1 MASMWRKGMHFL
13 GLGPDDEY
21 DAAMGADEFVDLRE
35 PPIEEGPAAVR
46 PLPRERERRVERH
59 HDRESDGAGS
69 AVATVVR
76 PRTTTAVVRPV
87 SGASSSPSPVK
98 PHPVAP
104 TSFDQAQE
112 VGDHY
117 VQGTPVILNLQGVER
132 DLTRRMVDFASGL
145 CYGLGGQMERVGLHI
160 YLLTP
165 ANARV
170 SEEERRRLEAR
181 GS

>member
-21 DAAMGADEFVDLRE
+21 DAAMGGDEFVDLRGE
-35 PPIEEGPAAVR
+35 APIEEGPAAVR
-46 PLPRERERRVERH
+46 PLPRERAPERAVERQADH
-59 HDRESDGAGS
+59 GGGG
-69 AVATVVR
+69 VATVAR
-76 PRTTTAVVRPV
+76 PRTAVVRPL
-87 SGASSSPSPVK
+87 SGAPSAPGAVK
-98 PHPVAP
+98 PHTVAP

-112 VGDHY
+112 LGDHY
-117 VQGTPVILNLQGVER
+117 KSGTPVILNLQGVER

-165 ANARV
+165 ADAQV
-170 SEEERRRLEAR
+170 SEEDRRRLEAR

>member
-21 DAAMGADEFVDLRE
+21 DAALGADEFVDLRE

-46 PLPRERERRVERH
+46 PLPREHRSPERAVER
-59 HDRESDGAGS
+59 EADGAGSS
-69 AVATVVR
+69 AVATVAR
-76 PRTTTAVVRPV
+76 PRTAVVRPL
-87 SGASSSPSPVK
+87 SGAPSAPAPVK
-98 PHPVAP
+98 PHTVAP

-117 VQGTPVILNLQGVER
+117 VAGTPVILNLQGVER

-145 CYGLGGQMERVGLHI
+145 CYGLGGGMERVGLHI

-170 SEEERRRLEAR
+170 SEEDRRRLEAR

>member
-21 DAAMGADEFVDLRE
+21 DAAMGGDEFVDLRE
-35 PPIEEGPAAVR
+35 SPIEEGPAAVR
-46 PLPRERERRVERH
+46 PLPRERAPERVAER
-59 HDRESDGAGS
+59 EADGGG
-69 AVATVVR
+69 AVATVAR
-76 PRTTTAVVRPV
+76 PRTAVVRPLANAP
-87 SGASSSPSPVK
+87 SGPAPVK
-98 PHPVAP
+98 PHTVAP
-104 TSFDQAQE
+104 VSFDQAQE

-117 VQGTPVILNLQGVER
+117 KTGTPVILNLQGVER

-145 CYGLGGQMERVGLHI
+145 CYGIGGQMERVGLHI

-165 ANARV
+165 ANAQV
-170 SEEERRRLEAR
+170 SEEDRRRLEAR

>member
-21 DAAMGADEFVDLRE
+21 DSAYADEFVDLRE
-35 PPIEEGPAAVR
+35 PAIEEGPAAVR
-46 PLPRERERRVERH
+46 PLPRERERERA
-59 HDRESDGAGS
+59 HDRESDGGGG
-69 AVATVVR
+69 VATVAR
-76 PRTTTAVVRPV
+76 PRTATAVVRPV
-87 SGASSSPSPVK
+87 GAPSASAPVK
-98 PHPVAP
+98 PHTVAP
-104 TSFDQAQE
+104 SSFDQAQE
-112 VGDHY
+112 LGDHY
-117 VQGTPVILNLQGVER
+117 KSGTPVIMNLQGVER

-165 ANARV
+165 ADARV
-170 SEEERRRLEAR
+170 SDEDRRRLEAR

>member
-21 DAAMGADEFVDLRE
+21 DAAMGGDEFVDLRE
-35 PPIEEGPAAVR
+35 APIEEGPAAVR
-46 PLPRERERRVERH
+46 PLPREQRAERVERAG
-59 HDRESDGAGS
+59 REDGGGG
-69 AVATVVR
+69 AVATVAR
-76 PRTTTAVVRPV
+76 PRTAVVRPL
-87 SGASSSPSPVK
+87 SGAPSAPAPVK
-98 PHPVAP
+98 PHTVAP
-104 TSFDQAQE
+104 VSFDQAQE
-112 VGDHY
+112 LGDHY
-117 VQGTPVILNLQGVER
+117 KSGTPVILNLQGVER

-165 ANARV
+165 ADARV
-170 SEEERRRLEAR
+170 SEEDRRRLEAR

>member
-21 DAAMGADEFVDLRE
+21 DALGADYDVDLRE
-35 PPIEEGPAAVR
+35 APIEEGAAAVR
-46 PLPRERERRVERH
+46 PLPRERAPERVVEREPE
-59 HDRESDGAGS
+59 RGG
-69 AVATVVR
+69 AVATVAR
-76 PRTTTAVVRPV
+76 PRTAVVRPLA
-87 SGASSSPSPVK
+87 GASTAPAPVK
-98 PHPVAP
+98 PHTVAP

-117 VQGTPVILNLQGVER
+117 KTGTPVILNLQGVER

-145 CYGLGGQMERVGLHI
+145 CYGIGGQMERVGLHI

-165 ANARV
+165 ANAQV
-170 SEEERRRLEAR
+170 SEEDRRRLEAR

>member
-21 DAAMGADEFVDLRE
+21 DSAYADEFVDLRE
-35 PPIEEGPAAVR
+35 PAIEEGPAAVR
-46 PLPRERERRVERH
+46 PLPRERERS
-59 HDRESDGAGS
+59 HDRESDGGG
-69 AVATVVR
+69 AVATVAR
-76 PRTTTAVVRPV
+76 PRTATAVVRPV
-87 SGASSSPSPVK
+87 TGAPSASSPVK
-98 PHPVAP
+98 PHTVAP
-104 TSFDQAQE
+104 SSFDQAQE
-112 VGDHY
+112 LGDHY
-117 VQGTPVILNLQGVER
+117 KSGTPVIMNLQGVER

-165 ANARV
+165 ADARL
-170 SEEERRRLEAR
+170 SDEDRRRLEAR

>member
-21 DAAMGADEFVDLRE
+21 DAAMRPDDFVDLRE

-46 PLPRERERRVERH
+46 PLPRERER
-59 HDRESDGAGS
+59 DRERELDGGG
-69 AVATVVR
+69 AVATVAR
-76 PRTTTAVVRPV
+76 PRTAAVVRPV
-87 SGASSSPSPVK
+87 SSGAPAPVK
-98 PHPVAP
+98 PHTVAP
-104 TSFDQAQE
+104 TSFDHAQE

-117 VQGTPVILNLQGVER
+117 VAGTPVILNLQGVER

-145 CYGLGGQMERVGLHI
+145 CYGLGGGMERVGLHI

-165 ANARV
+165 ANAKV
-170 SEEERRRLEAR
+170 SEEERRRLEER

>member
-21 DAAMGADEFVDLRE
+21 DAMGDEFVDLRE
-35 PPIEEGPAAVR
+35 APIEDGPAAVR
-46 PLPRERERRVERH
+46 PLPRERAPERVAER
-59 HDRESDGAGS
+59 EADGAGS
-69 AVATVVR
+69 GGVATVAR
-76 PRTTTAVVRPV
+76 PRTAVVRPLA
-87 SGASSSPSPVK
+87 GAPSAPAPVK
-98 PHPVAP
+98 PHTVAP

-117 VQGTPVILNLQGVER
+117 VAGTPVILNLQGVER
-132 DLTRRMVDFASGL
+132 DLTRRMVDFSSGL

-165 ANARV
+165 ANAQV
-170 SEEERRRLEAR
+170 SEEDRRRLEAR

>member
-21 DAAMGADEFVDLRE
+21 DAAMGGDEFVDLRE
-35 PPIEEGPAAVR
+35 APIEEGPAAVR
-46 PLPRERERRVERH
+46 PLPRERAPERAAER
-59 HDRESDGAGS
+59 DADGGG
-69 AVATVVR
+69 AVATVAR
-76 PRTTTAVVRPV
+76 PRTAVVRPLA
-87 SGASSSPSPVK
+87 GAPSAPAPVK
-98 PHPVAP
+98 PHTVAP
-104 TSFDQAQE
+104 VSFDQAQE

-117 VQGTPVILNLQGVER
+117 KSGTPVILNLQGVER

-145 CYGLGGQMERVGLHI
+145 CYGVGGQMERVGLHI

-165 ANARV
+165 ANAQV
-170 SEEERRRLEAR
+170 SEEDRRRLEAR

>member
-21 DAAMGADEFVDLRE
+21 DSAYADEFVDLRE
-35 PPIEEGPAAVR
+35 PVEEGPAAVR
-46 PLPRERERRVERH
+46 PLPRDRDRDRGS
-59 HDRESDGAGS
+59 DREPDGGG
-69 AVATVVR
+69 AVATVAR
-76 PRTTTAVVRPV
+76 PRTATAVVRPV
-87 SGASSSPSPVK
+87 AGPASASAPVK
-98 PHPVAP
+98 PHTVAP
-104 TSFDQAQE
+104 SSFDQAQE
-112 VGDHY
+112 LGDHY
-117 VQGTPVILNLQGVER
+117 KSGTPVIMNLQGVER

-165 ANARV
+165 ADARV
-170 SEEERRRLEAR
+170 SDEDRRRLEAR

>member
-21 DAAMGADEFVDLRE
+21 DAAMGGDEFVDLRE
-35 PPIEEGPAAVR
+35 APIEEGPAAVR
-46 PLPRERERRVERH
+46 PLPRERAPERVAER
-59 HDRESDGAGS
+59 EADGGG
-69 AVATVVR
+69 AVATVAR
-76 PRTTTAVVRPV
+76 PRTAVVRPLA
-87 SGASSSPSPVK
+87 GAPPAPGPVK
-98 PHPVAP
+98 PHTVAP
-104 TSFDQAQE
+104 VSFDQAQE

-117 VQGTPVILNLQGVER
+117 KTGTPVILNLQGVER

-145 CYGLGGQMERVGLHI
+145 CYGIGGQMERVGLHI

-165 ANARV
+165 ANAQV
-170 SEEERRRLEAR
+170 SEEDRRRLEAR

>member
-21 DAAMGADEFVDLRE
+21 DAAMGGDEFVDIRE
-35 PPIEEGPAAVR
+35 APIEEGPAAVR
-46 PLPRERERRVERH
+46 PLPREHRSVERAVER
-59 HDRESDGAGS
+59 DSDGGGG
-69 AVATVVR
+69 AVATVAR
-76 PRTTTAVVRPV
+76 PRTAVVRPLA
-87 SGASSSPSPVK
+87 GAPSAPSAVK
-98 PHPVAP
+98 PYTVAP

-112 VGDHY
+112 LGDHY
-117 VQGTPVILNLQGVER
+117 KVGTPVILNLQGVER

-165 ANARV
+165 ADSRV
-170 SEEERRRLEAR
+170 SEEDRRRLEAR

>member
-21 DAAMGADEFVDLRE
+21 ESAATDDIVDLRE
-35 PPIEEGPAAVR
+35 PPIDDGPAAVR
-46 PLPRERERRVERH
+46 PVPRERVERERD
-59 HDRESDGAGS
+59 HDGGGG
-69 AVATVVR
+69 VATVAR
-76 PRTTTAVVRPV
+76 PRAATAVRPV
-87 SGASSSPSPVK
+87 PGSAPAPVK
-98 PHPVAP
+98 PHTLAP

-117 VQGTPVILNLQGVER
+117 VAGTPVIMNLQGVER
-132 DLTRRMVDFASGL
+132 DLTRRMVDFSSGL

-170 SEEERRRLEAR
+170 SEEERRRLEER

>member
-21 DAAMGADEFVDLRE
+21 DAAYADEFVDLRE
-35 PPIEEGPAAVR
+35 PAIEDGPAAVR
-46 PLPRERERRVERH
+46 PLPRERDRDRG
-59 HDRESDGAGS
+59 HDREAESGGGG
-69 AVATVVR
+69 VATVAR
-76 PRTTTAVVRPV
+76 PRTAAAVVRPV
-87 SGASSSPSPVK
+87 TAPASASSPMK
-98 PHPVAP
+98 PHTVAP

-112 VGDHY
+112 LGDHY
-117 VQGTPVILNLQGVER
+117 KSGTPVILNLQGVER

-145 CYGLGGQMERVGLHI
+145 CYGVGGQMERVGLHI

-165 ANARV
+165 ADARV
-170 SEEERRRLEAR
+170 SEEDRRRLEAR

>member
-21 DAAMGADEFVDLRE
+21 DSAYADEFVDLRE
-35 PPIEEGPAAVR
+35 PQIEEGPAAVR
-46 PLPRERERRVERH
+46 PLPRERDRERG
-59 HDRESDGAGS
+59 HDREADGGGGG
-69 AVATVVR
+69 VATVAR
-76 PRTTTAVVRPV
+76 PRTATAVVRPV
-87 SGASSSPSPVK
+87 TGAPAASSPMK
-98 PHPVAP
+98 PHTVAP
-104 TSFDQAQE
+104 SSFDQAQE
-112 VGDHY
+112 LGDHY
-117 VQGTPVILNLQGVER
+117 KSGTPVIMNLQGVER

-165 ANARV
+165 ADARV
-170 SEEERRRLEAR
+170 SDEDRRRLEAR

>member
-21 DAAMGADEFVDLRE
+21 DAAMGGDEFVDLRE
-35 PPIEEGPAAVR
+35 APIEEGPAAVR
-46 PLPRERERRVERH
+46 PLPRERAPERRAER
-59 HDRESDGAGS
+59 EPDGGG
-69 AVATVVR
+69 AVATVAR
-76 PRTTTAVVRPV
+76 PRTAVVRPIAN
-87 SGASSSPSPVK
+87 GPSPAGPVK
-98 PHPVAP
+98 PHTVAP

-117 VQGTPVILNLQGVER
+117 KSGTPVILNLQGVER

-145 CYGLGGQMERVGLHI
+145 CYGIGGQMERVGLHI

-165 ANARV
+165 ANAQV
-170 SEEERRRLEAR
+170 SEEDRRRLEAR

>member
-21 DAAMGADEFVDLRE
+21 DAAMGHDEFVDIRE
-35 PPIEEGPAAVR
+35 TPIEEGPAAVR
-46 PLPRERERRVERH
+46 PLPRERAPERVAER
-59 HDRESDGAGS
+59 EADGGG
-69 AVATVVR
+69 VATVAR
-76 PRTTTAVVRPV
+76 PRTAVVRPIPN
-87 SGASSSPSPVK
+87 ASAAPAPVK
-98 PHPVAP
+98 PHTVAP

-117 VQGTPVILNLQGVER
+117 KTGTPVILNLQGVER

-145 CYGLGGQMERVGLHI
+145 CYGIGGQMERVGLHI

-165 ANARV
+165 ANAQV
-170 SEEERRRLEAR
+170 SEEDRRRLEAR

>member
-21 DAAMGADEFVDLRE
+21 DAAMGGDEFVDLRE
-35 PPIEEGPAAVR
+35 APIEEGPAAVR
-46 PLPRERERRVERH
+46 PLPRERAPERVVER
-59 HDRESDGAGS
+59 EASSGGGG
-69 AVATVVR
+69 VATVAR
-76 PRTTTAVVRPV
+76 PRTAVVRPL
-87 SGASSSPSPVK
+87 SGAPSAPAAVK
-98 PHPVAP
+98 PHTVAP

-112 VGDHY
+112 LGDHY
-117 VQGTPVILNLQGVER
+117 KSGTPVILNLQGVER

-145 CYGLGGQMERVGLHI
+145 CYGVGGQMERVGLHI

-165 ANARV
+165 ADARV
-170 SEEERRRLEAR
+170 SEEDRRRLEAR

>member
-21 DAAMGADEFVDLRE
+21 DAMGDELVDIRE
-35 PPIEEGPAAVR
+35 APIEDGPAAVR
-46 PLPRERERRVERH
+46 PLPRERAPERMVE
-59 HDRESDGAGS
+59 RESDGGGGG
-69 AVATVVR
+69 VATVAR
-76 PRTTTAVVRPV
+76 PRTAVVRPV
-87 SGASSSPSPVK
+87 QGAVSAPAPVK
-98 PHPVAP
+98 PHTVAP

-117 VQGTPVILNLQGVER
+117 KTGTPVILNLQGVER

-145 CYGLGGQMERVGLHI
+145 CYGIGGQMERVGLHI

-165 ANARV
+165 ANAQV
-170 SEEERRRLEAR
+170 SEEDRRRLEAR
-181 GS
+181 G

>member
-21 DAAMGADEFVDLRE
+21 DAAMGGDEFVDLRE
-35 PPIEEGPAAVR
+35 APIEEGPAAVR
-46 PLPRERERRVERH
+46 PLPRERAPERAERG
-59 HDRESDGAGS
+59 SDGGG
-69 AVATVVR
+69 AVATVAR
-76 PRTTTAVVRPV
+76 PRTAVVRPIPNTA
-87 SGASSSPSPVK
+87 ASAAPVK
-98 PHPVAP
+98 PHTVAP

-117 VQGTPVILNLQGVER
+117 KTGTPVILNLQGVER

-145 CYGLGGQMERVGLHI
+145 CYGIGGQMERVGLHI

-165 ANARV
+165 ANAQV
-170 SEEERRRLEAR
+170 SEEDRRRLEAR

>member
-21 DAAMGADEFVDLRE
+21 DAMGDDYVDIRE
-35 PPIEEGPAAVR
+35 APIEEGPAAVR
-46 PLPRERERRVERH
+46 PLPRERAPERAVER
-59 HDRESDGAGS
+59 DSDGGGGG
-69 AVATVVR
+69 VATVAR
-76 PRTTTAVVRPV
+76 PRTAVVRPIQ
-87 SGASSSPSPVK
+87 GAVAAPAPVK
-98 PHPVAP
+98 PHTVAP

-117 VQGTPVILNLQGVER
+117 KTGTPVILNLQGVER

-145 CYGLGGQMERVGLHI
+145 CYGIGGQMERVGLHI

-165 ANARV
+165 ANAQV
-170 SEEERRRLEAR
+170 SEEDRRRLEAR

>member
-21 DAAMGADEFVDLRE
+21 DAAMGGDDFVDLRE
-35 PPIEEGPAAVR
+35 QPIEEGPAAVR
-46 PLPRERERRVERH
+46 PLPRERTPERLQER
-59 HDRESDGAGS
+59 EADGAGRGG
-69 AVATVVR
+69 VATEVR
-76 PRTTTAVVRPV
+76 PRTAVVRPV
-87 SGASSSPSPVK
+87 SGPPSAPAPVK
-98 PHPVAP
+98 PHTVAP

-117 VQGTPVILNLQGVER
+117 VAGTPVILNLQGVER

-145 CYGLGGQMERVGLHI
+145 CYGLGGGMERVGLHI

-165 ANARV
+165 SNARV
-170 SEEERRRLEAR
+170 SDEERRRLEAR